1 MFTIGST
8 YTRND
13 IYEILSLPE
22 DERGGDWLNGYHRHG
37 EDYYIF
43 CNVGVPGR
51 TGHDYDNHWE
61 GEKLSKRP
69 AKAVLTGAT
78 GYSAGRA
85 TRQGSSSPT
94 RFTGQSA
101 ITFSTCRR

>member
-1 MFTIGST
+1 MEFRLLPDALEYRESERWVKLGGYINVLAR
-8 YTRND
+8 TRSSD
-13 IYEILSLPE
+13 QRRSYGILLE
-22 DERGGDWLNGYHRHG
+22 WKNR
-37 EDYYIF
+37 
-43 CNVGVPGR
+43 
-51 TGHDYDNHWE
+51 
-61 GEKLSKRP
+61 KRP

>member
-1 MFTIGST
+1 MLNRTLDVPVIFLAGLCWLWLAMRVMDFGVQWQSVST
-8 YTRND
+8 VR
-13 IYEILSLPE
+13 
-22 DERGGDWLNGYHRHG
+22 
-37 EDYYIF
+37 
-43 CNVGVPGR
+43 
-51 TGHDYDNHWE
+51 
-61 GEKLSKRP
+61 KRP

-85 TRQGSSSPT
+85 TRQGSSSLT

>member
-1 MFTIGST
+1 MSIIIQSSNNQSESDLPMFSWDSIGGCVM
-8 YTRND
+8 
-13 IYEILSLPE
+13 P
-22 DERGGDWLNGYHRHG
+22 GYLDFYR
-37 EDYYIF
+37 
-43 CNVGVPGR
+43 
-51 TGHDYDNHWE
+51 
-61 GEKLSKRP
+61 KRP